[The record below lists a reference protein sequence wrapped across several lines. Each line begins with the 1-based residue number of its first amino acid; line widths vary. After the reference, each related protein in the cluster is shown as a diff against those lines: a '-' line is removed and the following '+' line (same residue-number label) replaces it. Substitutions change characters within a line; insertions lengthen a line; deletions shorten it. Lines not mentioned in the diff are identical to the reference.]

1 MTLVYFFKK
10 VNITQ
15 TKQNKKKKNSDTSG
29 LVKKLDYNA
38 KSSDIKSKIPSIT
51 GLAIN
56 SELTAVESKIP
67 DVRSLVKK
75 TNKKTP
81 QKLVKL
87 DV

>member
-1 MTLVYFFKK
+1 M
-10 VNITQ
+10 
-15 TKQNKKKKNSDTSG
+15 
-29 LVKKLDYNA
+29 DYNA

-87 DV
+87 DVW

>member
-1 MTLVYFFKK
+1 M
-10 VNITQ
+10 
-15 TKQNKKKKNSDTSG
+15 
-29 LVKKLDYNA
+29 DYNA